1 MAAENQLLKQD
12 IQELMSRIKEHA
24 SKEELSQVK
33 LKQEKEMKT
42 IKRETKVLERETK
55 MLESKC
61 SLLETSI
68 NPTSSFYFAI
78 NNFEHYKKSDLCWH
92 SPPFYSH
99 STGYKLM
106 VQV

>member
-1 MAAENQLLKQD
+1 MKLEMTKITQAQEKMAAENQLLKQD

-42 IKRETKVLERETK
+42 IKRETKALERETK
-55 MLESKC
+55 TLESKC

-68 NPTSSFYFAI
+68 NPTLPFYFAI
-78 NNFEHYKKSDLCWH
+78 NNFEHYKK
-92 SPPFYSH
+92 
-99 STGYKLM
+99 
-106 VQV
+106 